1 MAKEKS
7 IAAKK
12 EKQNL
17 HDDGFDAYKAAA
29 MSKLASD
36 GAEDEYDA
44 YHFKDGLE
52 PNDPMVLEDSQEIEK
67 KEHNSW
73 ASDDAFIDDWDEWS
87 HYDIINKEQQQKTI
101 QEDPVEKLLQGA
113 IKLKADADLF
123 SMTDHYLSDFELK
136 KLQDVAYQM
145 KQEADAL
152 LSNIELAKSVKGIMT
167 PTTNLLKQ
175 KSYKTL
181 AKGASTGF
189 LNAAIQSQA
198 ISLNMQHMMEMNQKD
213 LETQMAAQNL
223 VEMKAY
229 QKEMQLKM
237 MQKQQAEHMKN
248 AQLEDMKAELHTL
261 VYGGLVFDPL
271 TNMSKPDING
281 NVYSLKALK
290 EATEKYK
297 KQHGLAPS
305 LNGSLDA
312 LKAAQP
318 VFDEAAKHTTA
329 KDAEDTLSLYFK
341 IKTAKDAV
349 DKINDEEYKYL
360 NQVAS
365 LSKDHTHKGHMKC
378 HVPGAIIAEIKLG
391 GHLFT
396 VYRFA
401 PYTKDGFAYP
411 TVDAMSDWDARV
423 VLDLSVSQYA
433 DLVQAGALTVKGTIV
448 YENEVEVELQNLV
461 LVQGV
466 QHLLRM
472 KEEMQLADD
481 KAKKHPSSLPFAGVH
496 WGPAVGWKN
505 QPNTKKKG

>member
-7 IAAKK
+7 LAAKK

-17 HDDGFDAYKAAA
+17 HDDGLDAYKAAA
-29 MSKLASD
+29 MSKLASE
-36 GAEDEYDA
+36 GAEAEYDS
-44 YHFKDGLE
+44 YHFKE
-52 PNDPMVLEDSQEIEK
+52 PNDEPTDPMVLEDSQAVEK
-67 KEHNSW
+67 AEHNSW
-73 ASDDAFIDDWDEWS
+73 ASDDDFFADD
-87 HYDIINKEQQQKTI
+87 YDIMPWTAPIEQH
-101 QEDPVEKLLQGA
+101 EPFVPSGDPVEKLLQDA

-123 SMTDHYLSDFELK
+123 SMKDHYLSDFELK
-136 KLQDVAYQM
+136 KLQDAAHQL
-145 KQEADAL
+145 KHEADAL
-152 LSNIELAKSVKGIMT
+152 LSNIELAKSVKGMLT
-167 PTTNLLKQ
+167 PTTNVIKAKQ
-175 KSYKTL
+175 KTI
-181 AKGASTGF
+181 TGF
-189 LNAAIQSQA
+189 QLNAAIQSQA
-198 ISLNMQHMMEMNQKD
+198 ATLDMKHMMEMNQKD
-213 LETQMAAQNL
+213 LETQMAAIQF
-223 VEMKAY
+223 EKMKKY
-229 QKEMQLKM
+229 QQEMQAKM
-237 MQKQQAEHMKN
+237 MQKQV
-248 AQLEDMKAELHTL
+248 EDTL